1 MAVLHRGALGEW
13 GARVGRRALTCRV
26 VVKDGVL
33 AEGLEAPRH
42 DHILELGRGG
52 VVTFE
57 DDGGKQGDIAFRVLD
72 RHQQGHAAC
81 SQEQKTMLK
90 DSKG

>member
-1 MAVLHRGALGEW
+1 MRV

-42 DHILELGRGG
+42 HHILELGRGG

-57 DDGGKQGDIAFRVLD
+57 DDGGKQGDIALRVLD
-72 RHQQGHAAC
+72 RHQQGRAAC
-81 SQEQKTMLK
+81 SQEQKAKLK
-90 DSKG
+90 ADQDSTG

>member
-1 MAVLHRGALGEW
+1 MISISLMRICDPSSFLPTSYRQHFTKGLWQSQRE
-13 GARVGRRALTCRV
+13 RTLTCRV

-42 DHILELGRGG
+42 YHVLELGRGG

-57 DDGGKQGDIAFRVLD
+57 DDRGK
-72 RHQQGHAAC
+72 
-81 SQEQKTMLK
+81 
-90 DSKG
+90 